1 MWTAFP
7 PSDYYEDSVTIG
19 VSPRRPSRVP
29 FDSGVL
35 ALLVSIDSP
44 VKEVAMDECSPLWV
58 TVIEQGVIALIVV
71 ALLAFAYI
79 YFVLRRDVPRQR
91 EESDRGG

>member
-1 MWTAFP
+1 
-7 PSDYYEDSVTIG
+7 
-19 VSPRRPSRVP
+19 
-29 FDSGVL
+29 
-35 ALLVSIDSP
+35 
-44 VKEVAMDECSPLWV
+44 MDECSPLWV

-91 EESDRGG
+91 EESDRGQDSGD

>member
-29 FDSGVL
+29 FGSGVL

-58 TVIEQGVIALIVV
+58 TVIEQGVIALSNYLKM
-71 ALLAFAYI
+71 A
-79 YFVLRRDVPRQR
+79 RRHCRRNHRSAHASCNTPR
-91 EESDRGG
+91 